1 MSDPSK
7 AEALIAVGR
16 TLGHIVARQ
25 NLRRPCIL
33 SSCTASLWFEQTNQ
47 VTRQV

>member
-7 AEALIAVGR
+7 AETLIALDR
-16 TLGHIVARQ
+16 TLGNIVARQ
-25 NLRRPCIL
+25 NLRRPCI
-33 SSCTASLWFEQTNQ
+33 SRSCTASLWFEHTNQ